1 VLVCVLGTIDFRP
14 GAFTRFAEKKNEIIT
29 GFISCL
35 QLVALASKPL
45 VVYQEIKFTKWFEN
59 VS

>member
-1 VLVCVLGTIDFRP
+1 VSLERLILDLEIIRE
-14 GAFTRFAEKKNEIIT
+14 FAEKKNEIIT

-35 QLVALASKPL
+35 QLVALASKPS
-45 VVYQEIKFTKWFEN
+45 VVYQEIKFTKRFEN